1 MSTDKKELTGFTVD
15 RIEGDFAVC
24 TNGDTAI
31 DARVGTHTLREGD
44 TVAITYSGEEYAVE
58 RVIAH
63 ADGGAHAD
71 REARLRRMFR
81 KQ

>member
-1 MSTDKKELTGFTVD
+1 MSTDKKELPGFTVD

-44 TVAITYSGEEYAVE
+44 TVQALGLTFQVLDVPGHTAGAVE
-58 RVIAH
+58 
-63 ADGGAHAD
+63 
-71 REARLRRMFR
+71 
-81 KQ
+81 